1 MRLFRLRTQEIVDIL
16 DAAEH
21 TLDFYFP
28 STLPGGAE
36 NTDQPDKRFS
46 NGNVSINFKTTKGTG
61 ANSTGLTVACRAI
74 VRYDDTAGASGANV
88 AASNDIQT
96 VVTAL
101 DWTTAKCYSYPV
113 TQPFGPCQGIQVGF
127 TYANGAAGEKMTIE
141 AWLETE

>member
-1 MRLFRLRTQEIVDIL
+1 MRLFRLTTQEIVDIL
-16 DAAEH
+16 DANEH

-28 STLPGGAE
+28 GTNSTGSR
-36 NTDQPDKRFS
+36 TDDPTNRFT
-46 NGNVSINFKTTKGTG
+46 NGNVSVNFKTTKGTG
-61 ANSTGLTVACRAI
+61 ANSTGLTVAVRAI

-96 VVTAL
+96 VLTAL
-101 DWTTAKCYSYPV
+101 DWTTTKCYSYPV